1 MISPLAYVDPSAV
14 IGKNTE
20 IGPFCYIDKN
30 VVIGDNNILMPHVSV
45 MYGSRIGNGNTIHP
59 GAVIGGIPQDL
70 KFIGEETTAEI
81 GDNNRI
87 RENVTINRGTASK
100 GKTVVGSNNL
110 LMESMHIAHDC
121 VVGNYCIIGN
131 STKLGGEVEVEDH
144 ATISAGVLIHQFTH
158 IGGYVMIQGGSGVS
172 QDVPPFTMSGRN
184 PLTYMGINLVRLR
197 REKFSPETIEAI
209 HNAYR
214 IIYQQGLN
222 VSQAI
227 AAIKEN
233 EIASDPQVQYI
244 IDFISRSQRGIIRDR

>member
-1 MISPLAYVDPSAV
+1 MISPLAYIDPSAR
-14 IGKNTE
+14 IGRNVE
-20 IGPFCYIDKN
+20 IGPFCFIDRN

-70 KFIGEETTAEI
+70 KFVGEESTAEI

-110 LMESMHIAHDC
+110 FMESMHIAHDC
-121 VVGNYCIIGN
+121 IVGNYCIIGN

-144 ATISAGVLIHQFTH
+144 ATISAGVLIHQFTR

-197 REKFSPETIEAI
+197 REQFTPESIEAI

-222 VSQAI
+222 VTQAI
-227 AAIKEN
+227 SAIKESD
-233 EIASDPQVQYI
+233 IATDPRVQYI
-244 IDFISRSQRGIIRDR
+244 VDFISRSQRGIIRDR

>member
-1 MISPLAYVDPSAV
+1 MISPLAYVDPTAK
-14 IGKNTE
+14 IGNNTE

-30 VVIGDNNILMPHVSV
+30 VVIGDNNILMPHVSI

-70 KFIGEETTAEI
+70 KFVGEESTAEI

-100 GKTVVGSNNL
+100 GKTIVGNDNL
-110 LMESMHIAHDC
+110 LMESMHVAHDC
-121 VVGNYCIIGN
+121 VVGNRCIIGN

-144 ATISAGVLIHQFTH
+144 ATISAGVLIHQFVH

-184 PLTYMGINLVRLR
+184 PLTYMGLNLVRLR
-197 REKFSPETIEAI
+197 RENFGNETIEAI

-214 IIYQQGLN
+214 IMYQQGLN

-227 AAIKEN
+227 TAIKKDK
-233 EIASDPQVQYI
+233 IASNPQVQYI